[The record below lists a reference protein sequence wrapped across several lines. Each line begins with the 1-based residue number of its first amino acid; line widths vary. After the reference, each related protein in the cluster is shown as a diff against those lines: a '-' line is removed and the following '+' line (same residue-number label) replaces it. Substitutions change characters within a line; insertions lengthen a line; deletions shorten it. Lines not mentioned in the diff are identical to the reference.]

1 MSEPATPP
9 LHDFSEDF
17 SKNAKIDST
26 AQYPPQT
33 SGMGRRMARRHPAR
47 SANLGGSHHA
57 RLFDSFGRRHP
68 GIRPGG
74 LLHREQTRPG
84 KRAFSHKWKGATW
97 YFASGKN
104 RDLFRAE
111 PEKYAPQYGGY
122 CAYAVSQ
129 GYIASIVP
137 EAWKIVDG
145 KLYLNFSL
153 GVQQTWEQDIPGYI
167 KSADQKWPSLL
178 KRK

>member
-1 MSEPATPP
+1 MRITNRTPRS
-9 LHDFSEDF
+9 LR
-17 SKNAKIDST
+17 KIKACAAISLIAFFLALPISAEAITPVYST
-26 AQYPPQT
+26 L
-33 SGMGRRMARRHPAR
+33 
-47 SANLGGSHHA
+47 LGGA
-57 RLFDSFGRRHP
+57 
-68 GIRPGG
+68 IRGYDPVAYFT
-74 LLHREQTRPG
+74 EKKPVEG
-84 KRAFSHKWKGATW
+84 KKAFSHKWKGATW
-97 YFASGKN
+97 YFASERN
-104 RDLFRAE
+104 RDLFRAD
-111 PEKYAPQYGGY
+111 PAKYAPQYGGY

-167 KSADQKWPSLL
+167 KSADEKWPGII